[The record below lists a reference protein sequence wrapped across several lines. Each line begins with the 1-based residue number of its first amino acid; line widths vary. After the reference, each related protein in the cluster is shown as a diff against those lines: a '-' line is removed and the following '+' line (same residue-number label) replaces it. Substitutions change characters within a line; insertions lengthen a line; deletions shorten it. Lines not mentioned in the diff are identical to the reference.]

1 MKQGT
6 ASAGGPGPPSYSLT
20 RMAST
25 SKPARMTAAQRREAV
40 LAAAMEEFAL
50 SGLHGASGEAIA
62 ARAGIS
68 QPYLF
73 RLFGTK
79 RELFLAVV
87 DRAFGR
93 VREALAK
100 AAENAAPERVLP
112 TMSAALDGTLAERQG
127 FLLLMQLYAACG
139 DDEVRFAVRRHFADC
154 YRYVEGASGADPADV
169 RDFFADATLRAAAAA
184 MRLSELPARE
194 AWARRALGGTR

>member
-1 MKQGT
+1 M
-6 ASAGGPGPPSYSLT
+6 SA
-20 RMAST
+20 AD
-25 SKPARMTAAQRREAV
+25 RREAV

-87 DRAFGR
+87 DAAFER
-93 VREALAK
+93 VRGALAE
-100 AAENAAPERVLP
+100 AAETSAPEAVLP
-112 TMSAALDGTLAERQG
+112 AMTDALERALAERQG
-127 FLLLMQLYAACG
+127 FLLMLQLYAACG

-154 YRYVEGASGADPADV
+154 YQYVERASGADPAEV
-169 RDFFADATLRAAAAA
+169 HGFFADATLRAVGAA
-184 MRLSELPARE
+184 MRLSELPASE
-194 AWARRALGGTR
+194 TWARRLLAATR